1 MIDLHI
7 HSTHSDGKDSVVE
20 ILKKAQKKNLS
31 CISITDHNTCTAYQE
46 LKKINVKDYYEG
58 KIITGIELNT
68 KVLGIPIELLG
79 YKINPEIMQEN
90 LKGIYLS
97 AEDRN
102 RLEIKRLYESLLKF
116 DIKIPSNFIENYSLD
131 KYASQYLY
139 ETITKDEY
147 NKKFIDSDA
156 WEDSLVLYRKYMS
169 DPESPF
175 FIDMNDV
182 LPNIESIVKL
192 IKKANGKV
200 FIPHIFEYKH
210 NSEKILKYI
219 LENFDIDGI
228 ECYYSSFTK
237 EQTDKL
243 LKLCKNK
250 NFLIS
255 GGSDYHGISEEN
267 KTDIGSGRGD
277 LEIPDSIISKWL

>member
-1 MIDLHI
+1 MIDLHM
-7 HSTHSDGKDSVVE
+7 HSTYSDGKDSVVE

-31 CISITDHNTCTAYQE
+31 CISITDHNTCTSYQE
-46 LKKINVKDYYEG
+46 LKQTNIKEYYNG

-68 KVLGIPIELLG
+68 KALGIPIELLG
-79 YKINPEIMQEN
+79 YKIDPEIMQEN

-102 RLEIKRLYESLLKF
+102 CLEIKRLYESLLKF
-116 DIKIPSNFIENYSLD
+116 DIKIPSNFIEKYSPD
-131 KYASQYLY
+131 KYASQYLH
-139 ETITKDEY
+139 EAITKDEY
-147 NKKFIDSDA
+147 NKKFIDNDA
-156 WEDSLVLYRKYMS
+156 WKDSSILYRKYMS

-182 LPNIESIVKL
+182 LPDIESIIKL

-210 NSEKILKYI
+210 NSEKILNYI

-237 EQTDKL
+237 QQTERL
-243 LKLCKNK
+243 LKLCENR
-250 NFLIS
+250 NLLVS

-267 KTDIGSGRGD
+267 KTDMGNGRGD
-277 LEIPDSIISKWL
+277 LEIPDKIISNWT